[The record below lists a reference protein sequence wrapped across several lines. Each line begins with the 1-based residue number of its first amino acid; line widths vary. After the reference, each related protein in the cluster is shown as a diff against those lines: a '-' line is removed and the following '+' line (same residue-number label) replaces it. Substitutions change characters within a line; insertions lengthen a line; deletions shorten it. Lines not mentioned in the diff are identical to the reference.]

1 MDYMNTK
8 NNITVI
14 GAGNGGQAIAAY
26 ASMHDYPVC
35 LFNRSLEKIDNIVKT
50 RKITL
55 TGKING
61 TGNIKLITDDIRI
74 AVDFADIIMIV
85 TTADAHREIAAQIA
99 PYVKKNQ
106 IIILN
111 PGRTGGLLEFK
122 KVFYDLNVSHQV
134 FLSEAQTLMFA
145 CRLTDSGI
153 VNILGSKDKVFLASD
168 TTEKTK
174 YIIENIKFLFP
185 CFLPA
190 KNLLQTS
197 LENIGAI
204 FHPCISVFNAAA
216 IERGAS
222 FYFYRDITTQIVHF
236 IQKTDE
242 ERINIG
248 KAFGLDL
255 ISAEN
260 WISYA
265 YNNIKGNDLLEKL
278 KNNPAY
284 YDILAPSSIYSRQL
298 LEDIPTGLLPMV
310 ELGKK
315 ANVNVD
321 IMDSIIT
328 ICSSL
333 LEIDFRKSGR
343 TLKNLGI
350 DYLSLPEIIQNYAR

>member
-1 MDYMNTK
+1 MCIK
-8 NNITVI
+8 NKITII

-35 LFNRSLEKIDNIVKT
+35 LFNRNLEKIDDIVKT
-50 RKITL
+50 KKITL

-61 TGNIKLITDDIRI
+61 TGNIKLVTNDIRI
-74 AVDFADIIMIV
+74 AVDFADIIMVV
-85 TTADAHREIAAQIA
+85 TTANAHREIASQMA
-99 PYVKKNQ
+99 PYIKRNQ

-111 PGRTGGLLEFK
+111 PGRTGGTLEFK
-122 KVFYDLNVSHQV
+122 KIFYDFNVSHQI
-134 FLSEAQTLMFA
+134 FLGEAQTLMFA
-145 CRLTDSGI
+145 CRLLDNGA

-168 TTEKTK
+168 TIEKTE
-174 YIIENIKFLFP
+174 YIIEKIKFLFP

-190 KNLLQTS
+190 RNLLQTS

-204 FHPCISVFNAAA
+204 FHPCITIFNAAA

-222 FYFYRDITTQIVHF
+222 FYFYRDITTQIAHF
-236 IQKTDE
+236 IKKTDE
-242 ERINIG
+242 ERLNIG

-284 YDILAPSSIYSRQL
+284 YDILAPASIYSRQL
-298 LEDIPTGLLPMV
+298 LEDIPTGLLPMA

-328 ICSSL
+328 LCSSL
-333 LEIDFRKSGR
+333 LMIDFRKSGR
-343 TLKNLGI
+343 TLKSLGI
-350 DYLSLPEIIQNYAR
+350 DNLSIQEIIQNYA